1 MKYKS
6 TWRQRVHSACAL
18 STSTFQR
25 QITPLDA
32 DADDQAA
39 AMDLLTPSLGWY
51 ADQLSVACGRALL
64 PTSACVLALQ
74 SHQSSGFALLNDGEQ
89 WWPLLLETVSL
100 FAASAYHVHRAAEI
114 LEKEVGGRLN
124 RHGSTSTEGSAP
136 VAAHGGASDSGFPH
150 RMPMPPF
157 APKGAA
163 AALADLHLSV
173 AKLQSAGPQL
183 AAALKRLAQGN
194 QIDPVKD
201 LEALLDSL
209 PSRGGTGGFGDHC
222 FVAANAGD
230 EKWVPKRL
238 QMLFMAVPCIEE
250 AMDKLGLL
258 LSMVERSLAVESRT
272 VPKAGQPSRKKQGSG
287 TSANDDD
294 EDFIV
299 EDDGEELDVIHED
312 SQEVTERL
320 SSLDILP
327 EANKLSAKATA
338 RPASARR
345 RPGSGSSAGSDKHRG
360 QESSESNT
368 RPQTPQQATPP
379 NESAEMSK
387 KGSEPSKSSKEG
399 KLPPSGQKSKKK
411 KGS

>member
-1 MKYKS
+1 
-6 TWRQRVHSACAL
+6 
-18 STSTFQR
+18 
-25 QITPLDA
+25 
-32 DADDQAA
+32 
-39 AMDLLTPSLGWY
+39 
-51 ADQLSVACGRALL
+51 
-64 PTSACVLALQ
+64 
-74 SHQSSGFALLNDGEQ
+74 
-89 WWPLLLETVSL
+89 
-100 FAASAYHVHRAAEI
+100 
-114 LEKEVGGRLN
+114 
-124 RHGSTSTEGSAP
+124 
-136 VAAHGGASDSGFPH
+136 
-150 RMPMPPF
+150 MPMPPF
-157 APKGAA
+157 VPKGAA

-173 AKLQSAGPQL
+173 AKLQFAGPQL

-230 EKWVPKRL
+230 EKRVPKRL

-258 LSMVERSLAVESRT
+258 LSMVERSLAVQSRA
-272 VPKAGQPSRKKQGSG
+272 VAKAGQPSRKKHGSG

-312 SQEVTERL
+312 SQEITERL
-320 SSLDILP
+320 SSLDMIP

-368 RPQTPQQATPP
+368 QPQIPQQATPP
-379 NESAEMSK
+379 NESAEISK

-399 KLPPSGQKSKKK
+399 KLPPSGQKPKKK